1 MECNLG
7 DSNCISVKQYITMRV
22 MSAFIFVRVTLS
34 LHSNA
39 LLSAVLFGK
48 WVPHRYATIKA
59 TLT

>member
-1 MECNLG
+1 MECNLVG
-7 DSNCISVKQYITMRV
+7 SNHVSARQYITMRV

-39 LLSAVLFGK
+39 LLFGK
-48 WVPHRYATIKA
+48 WVPHCHATINA